1 MAKRKKNQRKK
12 KTQPPKPRIRQ
23 LAHSLYT
30 LAHDLPVHG
39 EWLDDV
45 EIEKIENDPTILSA
59 IAKRKAATLKK
70 SLKIHSSN
78 DTFVATLE
86 EIIDHTFRSQ
96 VLDTVY
102 QGMSLFELNWE
113 EREGYY
119 YPIPVERDYRAFS
132 LLDGKLIYE
141 FEEVDP
147 RKVLH
152 LTYRA
157 KFSSQL
163 GRGLYDTLFWLRRF
177 KASSMEFW
185 LEFMERFGKPW
196 VIGKTDAD
204 KNAMA
209 QELYAMLGGDVAV
222 IEQEDTIDLAT
233 PNEKGGFKE
242 LLLYLDDQ
250 IREAI
255 TGGNLTGNVKEGS
268 YAATQTHKLISDEI
282 SMADEKLLSEAITK
296 LIEQFRTLNHITAP
310 ITFTLED
317 TSNPNT
323 DLATRDKT
331 LGELMGDRF
340 VFTEAYLTQTYGIDI
355 EAAPKTLPAKRPFAM
370 SAKPLPEDEIDRATN
385 AIETEHTEEKI
396 LQALQEAFANAT
408 SYEEAYESLTSAL
421 STLDEALLLQAFE
434 KYLSNAMLYGNI
446 EAGTEDA

>member
-1 MAKRKKNQRKK
+1 MGRKNKKKKNKL
-12 KTQPPKPRIRQ
+12 QPKQERIRQ

-30 LAHDLPVHG
+30 MAHDLPVYG

-45 EIEKIENDPTILSA
+45 EIEKIENDPTILSS
-59 IAKRKAATLKK
+59 IAKRKAAVLKK
-70 SLKIHSSN
+70 ELVIHSKN
-78 DTFVATLE
+78 TLFATELKR
-86 EIIDHTFRSQ
+86 ICDYSFRTQ

-102 QGMSLFELNWE
+102 QGMSVFELNWE
-113 EREGYY
+113 ERGGYY

-132 LLDGKLIYE
+132 LLGGKLTYE

-157 KFSSQL
+157 KFSAQL

-196 VIGKTDAD
+196 IVGRTDAD

-222 IEQEDTIDLAT
+222 IEQEDSIDLKT
-233 PNEKGGFKE
+233 PDEKGGFKE

-268 YAATQTHKLISDEI
+268 YAATQTHKTISDEI
-282 SMADEKLLSEAITK
+282 SMADEKLLCEAIST
-296 LIEQFRTLNHITAP
+296 LIEKFKALNHVSEE

-355 EAAPKTLPAKRPFAM
+355 EEAPKRLPAKRPFAM
-370 SAKPLPEDEIDRATN
+370 SAKPMPEDEIDRATN
-385 AIETEHTEEKI
+385 AIETEPTEEKI

-408 SYEEAYESLTSAL
+408 SYEEAYESLTRAL

-446 EAGTEDA
+446 EAGSEDE